1 MYPFPGGYVLS
12 QNGRR
17 NHPNRST
24 AVDAFRKRPME
35 QNPYCAAPSAKVD
48 EKRRDEKR
56 QKLEISEKDAQNPQ
70 KINGDLTVCRKRIG
84 ARERVSGNTSL
95 AVCTIRFYYRLR
107 ISFAGRDATY
117 HPLQR
122 TRKISSKEKLGRHQ
136 AENSSISISVFYL
149 GFPWM

>member
-1 MYPFPGGYVLS
+1 MK
-12 QNGRR
+12 N
-17 NHPNRST
+17 
-24 AVDAFRKRPME
+24 
-35 QNPYCAAPSAKVD
+35 
-48 EKRRDEKR
+48 EKNSKYLKKMPKIPKNQWGLDC
-56 QKLEISEKDAQNPQ
+56 LEE
-70 KINGDLTVCRKRIG
+70 RIG

-95 AVCTIRFYYRLR
+95 AVCTIRLYYRLR

-122 TRKISSKEKLGRHQ
+122 TRKISSKERLVFQ